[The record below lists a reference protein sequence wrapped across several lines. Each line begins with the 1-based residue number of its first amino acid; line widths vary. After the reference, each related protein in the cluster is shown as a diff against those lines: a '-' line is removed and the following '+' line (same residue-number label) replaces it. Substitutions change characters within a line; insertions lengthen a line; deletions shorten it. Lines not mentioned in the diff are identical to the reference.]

1 MLLLSLTLLLLV
13 GCPHSLVYLHLPVV
27 EGLIFCISA
36 TPHLGTSF
44 PLFHVLGSVPIP
56 VQVAGFQYSLYL
68 VPDNLYGV
76 YDHETREWNGIVR
89 ETRPFAQHA
98 GTLYYLYNTLAT
110 FRNNCPPSSLRNGS
124 SCEQRIDRQ
133 EGRHRGGSDDH
144 QLCQVLVY

>member
-1 MLLLSLTLLLLV
+1 MKALV
-13 GCPHSLVYLHLPVV
+13 GAFNQEKALVGAFSVIVQLHR
-27 EGLIFCISA
+27 LIDLR
-36 TPHLGTSF
+36 HY
-44 PLFHVLGSVPIP
+44 SVPIP